1 MEKVCTGKTQ
11 GNSLRYLPSGKKVN
25 KARAKRTG
33 AKGSWAIGFAAV
45 PVLVKVLKTQE
56 LAPGPG

>member
-1 MEKVCTGKTQ
+1 MKNLATPLFKDGQSLYGKRLKIILC
-11 GNSLRYLPSGKKVN
+11 GIDRVV
-25 KARAKRTG
+25 
-33 AKGSWAIGFAAV
+33 KGSWAIGFAAV